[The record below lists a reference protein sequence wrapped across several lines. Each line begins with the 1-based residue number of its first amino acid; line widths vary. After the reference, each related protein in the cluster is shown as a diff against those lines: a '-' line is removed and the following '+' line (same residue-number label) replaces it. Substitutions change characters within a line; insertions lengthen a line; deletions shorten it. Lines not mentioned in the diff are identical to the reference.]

1 MKILIVEDEDL
12 IRKTLQ
18 RSLTSR
24 GHEVES
30 EPDGEKGLLREQ
42 SFKPD
47 LVLLDLMMPIK
58 NGFDFMKETESRS
71 PIIIMTAY
79 SGDHLEKFSSDEF
92 PLVIGL
98 LKKPF
103 VDLQDL
109 LLQIES
115 LYANHFRKI

>member
-1 MKILIVEDEDL
+1 MKILIIEDEDL
-12 IRKTLQ
+12 IRKTLH

-30 EPDGEKGLLREQ
+30 EPDGEKGLICAEQ
-42 SFKPD
+42 LKPD
-47 LVLLDLMMPIK
+47 LILLDLMMPIK
-58 NGFDFMKETESRS
+58 NGFDFMKETKSKC
-71 PIIIMTAY
+71 PVVVMTAY
-79 SGDHLEKFSSDEF
+79 SGDHLEKFSSAEF

-103 VDLQDL
+103 ADLQDL

-115 LYANHFRKI
+115 LYANHLRKV